1 MLSLLGVVVVVIGFA
16 MKMQPITII
25 SISALVTA
33 VCGQIPMEEFVTII
47 GKSFTANR
55 TQLVALIAMVLTGS
69 LERNGLRIAGAELIK
84 NVKGLTSSML
94 ISVWCVLSHLF
105 IIFKIPIGGI
115 NSYVRP
121 ILMPMTLGI
130 IESKGYDIAPEHE
143 ETIKAL
149 YGKDYNVSN
158 FFGQCLFAAN
168 SSVLLI
174 QSTLASIGYDVD
186 VMQIVMVQVPVAI
199 FAMIVN
205 ATQTLIVDK
214 RMIKKYYPDIYK
226 SDKKPA
232 AN

>member
-25 SISALVTA
+25 SISAIVTA
-33 VCGQIPMEEFVTII
+33 VCGQIPVEEFLNII

-121 ILMPMTLGI
+121 ILMPMTIGA
-130 IESKGYDIAPEHE
+130 IEAKGYEPTPEHV

-149 YGKDYNVSN
+149 YGKGSNLAN

-174 QSTLASIGYDVD
+174 QSTLANIGYDVD
-186 VMQIVMVQVPVAI
+186 VMQIVMVQVPVAL
-199 FAMIVN
+199 FAMVVS
-205 ATQTLIVDK
+205 ASQSYLVDK
-214 RMIKKYYPDIYK
+214 KMIKKYYPDIYK

>member
-105 IIFKIPIGGI
+105 IKIPIGGI

-121 ILMPMTLGI
+121 ILMPMTIGT
-130 IESKGYDIAPEHE
+130 IEAKGYEPTPEHV

-149 YGKDYNVSN
+149 YGANQNLAN
-158 FFGQCLFAAN
+158 FFGQCMFPTAAA
-168 SSVLLI
+168 VLLI
-174 QSTLASIGYDVD
+174 QSIIASVGVTVD
-186 VMQIVMVQVPVAI
+186 VMQIILVQLPVAVFAI
-199 FAMIVN
+199 FVNAGQAYIVN
-205 ATQTLIVDK
+205 NMMMK
-214 RMIKKYYPDIYK
+214 RY
-226 SDKKPA
+226 SSKPA
-232 AN
+232 APSAK

>member
-121 ILMPMTLGI
+121 ILMPMTIGA
-130 IESKGYDIAPEHE
+130 IEAKGYEPTPEHV

>member
-121 ILMPMTLGI
+121 ILMPMTIGT
-130 IESKGYDIAPEHE
+130 IEAKGYEP
-143 ETIKAL
+143 T
-149 YGKDYNVSN
+149 
-158 FFGQCLFAAN
+158 
-168 SSVLLI
+168 
-174 QSTLASIGYDVD
+174 
-186 VMQIVMVQVPVAI
+186 
-199 FAMIVN
+199 
-205 ATQTLIVDK
+205 
-214 RMIKKYYPDIYK
+214 
-226 SDKKPA
+226 
-232 AN
+232 

>member
-33 VCGQIPMEEFVTII
+33 VCGQTPMEEFVTII

-121 ILMPMTLGI
+121 ILMPMTIGA
-130 IESKGYDIAPEHE
+130 IEAKGYEPTPEHV

-149 YGKDYNVSN
+149 YGANQNLAN
-158 FFGQCLFAAN
+158 FFGQCMFPTAAA
-168 SSVLLI
+168 VLLI
-174 QSTLASIGYDVD
+174 QSIIASVGVTVD
-186 VMQIVMVQVPVAI
+186 VMQIILVQLPVAVFAI
-199 FAMIVN
+199 FVNAGQAYIVN
-205 ATQTLIVDK
+205 NMMMK
-214 RMIKKYYPDIYK
+214 RY
-226 SDKKPA
+226 SSKPA
-232 AN
+232 APSAK

>member
-121 ILMPMTLGI
+121 ILMPMTIGA
-130 IESKGYDIAPEHE
+130 IEAKGYEPTPEHV

-149 YGKDYNVSN
+149 YGANQNLAN
-158 FFGQCLFAAN
+158 FFGQCMFPTAAA
-168 SSVLLI
+168 VLLI
-174 QSTLASIGYDVD
+174 QSIIVGVTVD
-186 VMQIVMVQVPVAI
+186 VMQIILVQLPVAVFAI
-199 FAMIVN
+199 FVNAGQAYIVN
-205 ATQTLIVDK
+205 NMMMK
-214 RMIKKYYPDIYK
+214 RY
-226 SDKKPA
+226 SSKPA
-232 AN
+232 APSAK